1 MSKLVLQAPVYKYFE
16 FISMNDKQS
25 CLYNCLLCVALKK
38 KIAECRSMNS
48 TTSNLRGHLSK
59 HHPSAFEDFEK
70 LENDVPITV
79 AKKRKL
85 DFSSSTQLNLV
96 FLKLNENLL

>member
-1 MSKLVLQAPVYKYFE
+1 MKLRLKKYQKIKMTKLVLQAPVYKYFE

-38 KIAECRSMNS
+38 KNSECRSMKS

-59 HHPSAFEDFEK
+59 HHPSATTS
-70 LENDVPITV
+70 IQ
-79 AKKRKL
+79 
-85 DFSSSTQLNLV
+85 SS
-96 FLKLNENLL
+96 